1 MNIKKAIFCGTVLA
15 FTPYMVKA
23 DIDPTTLI
31 QDKLVNVQEE
41 INKTLKTY
49 TGQEMNLQQLVNSR
63 DKLSE
68 LKNMGKTF
76 ALNYAKDYVKR
87 VKVRSF
93 SVKGVTEGL
102 KGAVATP
109 EMARKV
115 GQKMTQKEQVSEDV
129 KKAKEHQ
136 KFINDLQ
143 VENVAAMYA
152 KSLVLRRAIIAENE
166 ELENEE
172 KEEMTDLSIIENAY
186 KVVSNRAVGRWK
198 TILDSEANFSGQL
211 ATAGLL
217 SIRANM
223 AVEEE
228 EAAKADAQKK
238 ADEKAKKAE
247 EEAKKSAGENAEE
260 KSDKNNDKKGK
271 KKPNWKDAANKAG
284 NAYKDVKSGNYGA
297 ALGDLGGVAGSTGLG
312 EGVSDALSNAGTA
325 YDKGKQAKDNIE
337 SGNYGAALGDLGGVA
352 GAAGLGEGV
361 SDALSNAGT
370 VYDKGK
376 QAKDNI
382 ESGNYGAALGDL
394 SGAAGAAGMGKGV
407 SDALSNAGT
416 VYDKGKQAK
425 DNIESG
431 NYGAALGDLGGAA
444 GAAGLDE
451 DVSNALS
458 GSGDVYNA
466 GKGLADNIGSGNWS
480 GAFDNVVSGAEGVNK
495 ATGNSAEEVA
505 KREAAKEAAK
515 KAQEEKLKNDLKESA
530 DKLQKETFGSGSAF
544 GRGSA
549 WSMPKQ
555 KEKGK

>member
-15 FTPYMVKA
+15 FTPCVVKA

-63 DKLSE
+63 DKLNE

-76 ALNYAKDYVKR
+76 ALDYAKDYVKR
-87 VKVRSF
+87 VKVHSF
-93 SVKGVTEGL
+93 SVKGITEGL

-115 GQKMTQKEQVSEDV
+115 GQKMTQKELVSEDV

-136 KFINDLQ
+136 KLINDLQ

-186 KVVSNRAVGRWK
+186 KIVSNRAVGRWK
-198 TILDSEANFSGQL
+198 SILDSEANFSGQL

-228 EAAKADAQKK
+228 EAAMADAQKK
-238 ADEKAKKAE
+238 ADEAAKKAE
-247 EEAKKSAGENAEE
+247 EEAKKSEEEAKKAAGENTGNDG
-260 KSDKNNDKKGK
+260 KS
-271 KKPNWKDAANKAG
+271 KPNWKDVG
-284 NAYKDVKSGNYGA
+284 NNAKDAYNDIKNGNY
-297 ALGDLGGVAGSTGLG
+297 
-312 EGVSDALSNAGTA
+312 
-325 YDKGKQAKDNIE
+325 
-337 SGNYGAALGDLGGVA
+337 SG
-352 GAAGLGEGV
+352 
-361 SDALSNAGT
+361 
-370 VYDKGK
+370 
-376 QAKDNI
+376 
-382 ESGNYGAALGDL
+382 ALGDL
-394 SGAAGAAGMGKGV
+394 SGAAG
-407 SDALSNAGT
+407 S
-416 VYDKGKQAK
+416 
-425 DNIESG
+425 
-431 NYGAALGDLGGAA
+431 
-444 GAAGLDE
+444 AGLGTGVGD
-451 DVSNALS
+451 ALS
-458 GSGDVYNA
+458 GSGDIYNA

-480 GAFDNVVSGAEGVNK
+480 GALDNIISGAEGVNN

-505 KREAAKEAAK
+505 KREAAIEAAK
-515 KAQEEKLKNDLKESA
+515 KAQEEKLKKDLKETS
-530 DKLQKETFGSGSAF
+530 DKLQKETFGSSSTL
-544 GRGSA
+544 GRGTA
-549 WSMPKQ
+549 WSMPTQ

>member
-1 MNIKKAIFCGTVLA
+1 MNIKTVIICSTVLILA
-15 FTPYMVKA
+15 PCMAKA
-23 DIDPTTLI
+23 DLDPTTLI
-31 QDKLVNVQEE
+31 QDQILNAQEE
-41 INKTLKTY
+41 INKALKTY
-49 TGQEMNLQQLVNSR
+49 TGQQLDLQQLVNSR
-63 DKLSE
+63 DKLNE
-68 LKNMGKTF
+68 LKKMGKTF
-76 ALNYAKDYVKR
+76 ALDYANDYIKR

-93 SVKGVTEGL
+93 SIKGITEDL
-102 KGAVATP
+102 QGAVATP

-115 GQKMTQKEQVSEDV
+115 GQKMTQKELVSDDV
-129 KKAKEHQ
+129 QKAKEHQ
-136 KFINDLQ
+136 KLINDLQ

-152 KSLVLRRAIIAENE
+152 KSLVLRRSIIEENE
-166 ELENEE
+166 QLENEE

-186 KVVSNRAVGRWK
+186 KVVSNRATGRWK

-211 ATAGLL
+211 AVAGLL
-217 SIRANM
+217 NIRANT
-223 AVEEE
+223 AEEEE
-228 EAAKADAQKK
+228 EAAMADAQKK
-238 ADEKAKKAE
+238 ADEEAKKAE

-271 KKPNWKDAANKAG
+271 NKPNWKDAANKAG
-284 NAYKDVKSGNYGA
+284 DAYKDVKSGNYGA

-352 GAAGLGEGV
+352 GSTGLGEGV

-370 VYDKGK
+370 
-376 QAKDNI
+376 A
-382 ESGNYGAALGDL
+382 
-394 SGAAGAAGMGKGV
+394 
-407 SDALSNAGT
+407 
-416 VYDKGKQAK
+416 YDKGKQAK

-431 NYGAALGDLGGAA
+431 NYGAALGDLGGLADSS
-444 GAAGLDE
+444 GLGSG
-451 DVSNALS
+451 VSDALS
-458 GSGDVYNA
+458 GSGDIYNS
-466 GKGLADNIGSGNWS
+466 GKGLYDNVSSGNWS
-480 GAFDNVVSGAEGVNK
+480 GALDSVVSGAEGVNN

>member
-1 MNIKKAIFCGTVLA
+1 MNIKTVIICSTVLILA
-15 FTPYMVKA
+15 PCMAKA
-23 DIDPTTLI
+23 DLDPTTLI
-31 QDKLVNVQEE
+31 QDQILNAQEE
-41 INKTLKTY
+41 INKALKTY
-49 TGQEMNLQQLVNSR
+49 TGQQLDLQQSGNSR
-63 DKLSE
+63 DKLNE
-68 LKNMGKTF
+68 LKKMGKTF

-115 GQKMTQKEQVSEDV
+115 GQKMTQKELVSDDV
-129 KKAKEHQ
+129 QKAKEHQ
-136 KFINDLQ
+136 KLINDLQ
-143 VENVAAMYA
+143 VENVATMYA
-152 KSLVLRRAIIAENE
+152 KSLVLRRSIIEENE
-166 ELENEE
+166 QLENEE

-186 KVVSNRAVGRWK
+186 KVVSNRATGRWK

-217 SIRANM
+217 SIRANT
-223 AVEEE
+223 AEEEE
-228 EAAKADAQKK
+228 EAAMADAQKK
-238 ADEKAKKAE
+238 ADEEAKKAE

-271 KKPNWKDAANKAG
+271 NKPNWKDAANKAG
-284 NAYKDVKSGNYGA
+284 DAYKDVKSGNYGA

-337 SGNYGAALGDLGGVA
+337 SGNYGAALGDLGGLA
-352 GAAGLGEGV
+352 DSSGLGSGV
-361 SDALSNAGT
+361 SDALS
-370 VYDKGK
+370 
-376 QAKDNI
+376 
-382 ESGNYGAALGDL
+382 
-394 SGAAGAAGMGKGV
+394 
-407 SDALSNAGT
+407 
-416 VYDKGKQAK
+416 
-425 DNIESG
+425 
-431 NYGAALGDLGGAA
+431 
-444 GAAGLDE
+444 
-451 DVSNALS
+451 
-458 GSGDVYNA
+458 GSGDIYNS
-466 GKGLADNIGSGNWS
+466 GKGLYDNVSSGNWS
-480 GAFDNVVSGAEGVNK
+480 GALDSVVSGAEGVNN